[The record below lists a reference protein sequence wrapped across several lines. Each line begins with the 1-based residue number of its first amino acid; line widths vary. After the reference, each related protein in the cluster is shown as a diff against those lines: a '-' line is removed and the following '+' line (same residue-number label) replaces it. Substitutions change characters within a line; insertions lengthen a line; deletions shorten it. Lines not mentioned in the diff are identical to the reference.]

1 MYFCATSTHFVHILD
16 CLGLYIFFE
25 NGRFAQTK
33 RSFFNEIAHSS
44 KRRRCTKPCFLQC
57 FLRVLSRGRF
67 APPGARAQERPT
79 THQQLAD
86 FDAPRPHIFINYY
99 LLQVTG
105 ISCCKKTNKPRW
117 THLAALVSLPLDCCP
132 AVLLFVFCSSS
143 FLLRCRSLQCLCYCC
158 CCC

>member
-1 MYFCATSTHFVHILD
+1 MAQTSSNFLKSHFCVTSTHFVHILD

-25 NGRFAQTK
+25 NGRFAYTK

-44 KRRRCTKPCFLQC
+44 KRLRCTKLCFLQC

-86 FDAPRPHIFINYY
+86 FDAPRPHIHIHQ
-99 LLQVTG
+99 LLLVASHGYIMMQENQQAKMDAP
-105 ISCCKKTNKPRW
+105 SCSC
-117 THLAALVSLPLDCCP
+117 LVAS
-132 AVLLFVFCSSS
+132 
-143 FLLRCRSLQCLCYCC
+143 
-158 CCC
+158 